1 MTMKIFD
8 YLDDSH
14 VQYSVSEHPAAYSAQ
29 VVAAEEHERGRY
41 VAKPV
46 IVKADG
52 NYIMCVLAAPHK
64 LVFDKLRHCLGV
76 QDVMM
81 ASEEEVR
88 ELFPD
93 CEEGAEPPFGNL
105 YGIRIIVDEALG
117 CDDHIVFQAGSHD
130 HAIHMKTEDY
140 LLLVQPELADIAY
153 RPDREE

>member
-1 MTMKIFD
+1 MKILD
-8 YLDDSH
+8 YLDESH
-14 VQYSVSEHPAAYSAQ
+14 VRYSITEHRPEYSAQ

-46 IVKADG
+46 IVKAGSD
-52 NYIMCVLAAPHK
+52 YVMCFLAAPHK
-64 LVFDKLRHCLGV
+64 LVFDKLRQFLGV
-76 QDVMM
+76 QDVKM
-81 ASEEEVR
+81 ATEDEIR

-105 YGIRIIVDEALG
+105 YGIRMIVDEALG
-117 CDDHIVFQAGSHD
+117 CNDHIAFQAGSHD
-130 HAIHMKTEDY
+130 HAVHMKTEDY